1 MPRRLTRRGFLTAA
15 ATTAAGL
22 AVPGALVN
30 SVRAAQ
36 QPPSPLT
43 YGLSESE
50 LEFVKPRP
58 AKLDLWGRITWAGYP
73 LRAEPGLNKP
83 VVEFIPVDTVLPLL
97 EIIHAEGGNP
107 NNTLW
112 YRVENGYLY
121 TSGVQ
126 PIKPYRMPEIVTEID
141 TVIDGEPGFWGQVIV
156 PYTIPRNEPN
166 GLQVYDEYFGRRI
179 PVMHYYGSVH
189 RVVEVV
195 LDREN
200 NAWYKCLDDKP
211 GRPPVYVLGR
221 HMRKLTEKDFEPIN
235 PGANKE
241 MVVTLSTQ
249 TIECFEDGKLVFKT
263 LTSSGAGGFPTP
275 TGEHAV
281 VYKQPSRHMY
291 TDPND
296 PVMGGDAVGDE
307 DFFDLPGVPFSVFF
321 TTMGHASHGTWWH
334 GDYGRPR
341 SHGCL
346 NVTPED
352 AQWLYRWVEP
362 VASYSES
369 AAGSSSNPG
378 TPIIV
383 VD

>member
-1 MPRRLTRRGFLTAA
+1 
-15 ATTAAGL
+15 
-22 AVPGALVN
+22 
-30 SVRAAQ
+30 
-36 QPPSPLT
+36 
-43 YGLSESE
+43 
-50 LEFVKPRP
+50 
-58 AKLDLWGRITWAGYP
+58 
-73 LRAEPGLNKP
+73 
-83 VVEFIPVDTVLPLL
+83 
-97 EIIHAEGGNP
+97 
-107 NNTLW
+107 
-112 YRVENGYLY
+112 
-121 TSGVQ
+121 
-126 PIKPYRMPEIVTEID
+126 
-141 TVIDGEPGFWGQVIV
+141 VIV
-156 PYTIPRNEPN
+156 PYTIPRNQPN
-166 GLQVYDEYFGRRI
+166 GLQVYDEFFGREV
-179 PVMHYYGSVH
+179 PVTHYYGSVH

-195 LDREN
+195 LDREDN
-200 NAWYKCLDDKP
+200 VWYKCIDDKP

-221 HMRKLTEKDFEPIN
+221 HMRRLTEKDFEPIN

-296 PVMGGDAVGDE
+296 PVMGGDAVGDD
-307 DFFDLPGVPFSVFF
+307 DFFDLPGVPFSIFF

-352 AQWLYRWVEP
+352 ANWLYRWVEP

>member
-1 MPRRLTRRGFLTAA
+1 
-15 ATTAAGL
+15 
-22 AVPGALVN
+22 
-30 SVRAAQ
+30 
-36 QPPSPLT
+36 
-43 YGLSESE
+43 
-50 LEFVKPRP
+50 
-58 AKLDLWGRITWAGYP
+58 
-73 LRAEPGLNKP
+73 
-83 VVEFIPVDTVLPLL
+83 VLPLL

-166 GLQVYDEYFGRRI
+166 GLQVYDEYFGRQI